1 MAKRRYILGLYK
13 DDEVCVEAVKKIRAK
28 GIEVHDVLSPFPVHG
43 MDEALGLKES
53 RLHIG
58 GFFFGI
64 SGTTIALSFMTWVF
78 TSNWPINFGG
88 KPHFSF
94 PAFIPITF
102 EFTVLCAA
110 FGMVFS
116 WLVICRM
123 YPGKIRE
130 ILDPRT
136 TDDMF
141 GIVFQY
147 NKRSPEQLKEIE
159 TILNETG
166 AAEIKH
172 RELPRRY

>member
-1 MAKRRYILGLYK
+1 MAKKRYILGLYN
-13 DDEVCVEAVKKIRAK
+13 DDEVCVEAVKKIKAK
-28 GIEVHDVLSPFPVHG
+28 GHNVHDVLSPFPVHG

-64 SGTTIALSFMTWVF
+64 TGTTIALSFMSWVF
-78 TSNWPINFGG
+78 TSNWPLNFGG

-123 YPGKIRE
+123 YPGKLRE
-130 ILDPRT
+130 TLDPRT

-141 GIVFQY
+141 GVVFQY
-147 NKRSPEQLKEIE
+147 NHKSPDELKEIE
-159 TILNETG
+159 NILKETG
-166 AAEIKH
+166 AVEVKH

>member
-1 MAKRRYILGLYK
+1 M
-13 DDEVCVEAVKKIRAK
+13 
-28 GIEVHDVLSPFPVHG
+28 EVHDVLTPFPVHG

-64 SGTTIALSFMTWVF
+64 TGTTIALSFMTWVF

-141 GIVFQY
+141 GVVFKTTKS
-147 NKRSPEQLKEIE
+147 NENDIAAMESVLK
-159 TILNETG
+159 ETG
-166 AAEIKH
+166 AIEVKR
-172 RELPRRY
+172 RELARRY